1 MAYYAQTHLQLYRQ
15 LHDAT
20 YREED
25 LILVDRAYRIGMRR
39 FAGNY
44 RPNNKPF
51 LMHLVGVASILVN
64 VRQSA
69 DVIAA
74 GLLHSAYLGLEK
86 KGQVHRIHRKRMA
99 ESVGHRVEQLIYDY
113 SKRHWSVE
121 DFSVPGEDLQA
132 LKPEDRQLYLIKFAD
147 IHEEFLDGGHLYQP
161 GKKLLSDQDKN
172 KSWLQDVSKGIS
184 TLGYESWA
192 QEFQLAVDSNEFNLP
207 AAIRGNAS
215 SSYFQAPGLFNSKFK
230 NRLIRWLARN
240 ELRF

>member
-15 LHDAT
+15 LQDAS

-64 VRQSA
+64 VRQPA

-74 GLLHSAYLGLEK
+74 GLLHSAYLGLGK
-86 KGQVHRIHRKRMA
+86 KGRVHRIHRKWIA
-99 ESVGHRVEQLIYDY
+99 ESVGQKVEHLIYDY
-113 SKRHWSVE
+113 SNRPWSVE

-132 LKPEDRQLYLIKFAD
+132 LKLEDRQLYLIKFAD

-161 GKKLLSDQDKN
+161 RKKLLSDQDKN
-172 KSWLQDVSKGIS
+172 KCWLQDVGKGIS
-184 TLGYESWA
+184 KLGYESWG
-192 QEFQLAVDSNEFNLP
+192 QEFQLAVSSNELNVP
-207 AAIRGNAS
+207 DAIRGEAS
-215 SSYFQAPGLFNSKFK
+215 SSYFQAPGLSNSKFK
-230 NRLIRWLARN
+230 NRLLRWLARN